1 MKKMTLLF
9 IVTLFSA
16 AMFSQEAATVAMKPE
31 DYVKFKDVA
40 YNFGKIKQGTPVTHD
55 FPFANNSDKVVVIE
69 TAQASCGCTTPVWPQ
84 APVAKGK
91 SDKITAGFNAAAP
104 GPFNKTISVKLAG
117 VDGYLTLTISGE
129 VLSSEDFAKYEKTK
143 APTKG

>member
-1 MKKMTLLF
+1 MKKMTFLF
-9 IVTLFSA
+9 VITLFAGSL
-16 AMFSQEAATVAMKPE
+16 FSQEATVAKKPE
-31 DYVKFKDVA
+31 DYVKFKEVA
-40 YNFGKIKQGTPVTHD
+40 YNFGKIKQGSPVTHE
-55 FPFANNSDKVVVIE
+55 FPFSNASEKVVVIE

-84 APVAKGK
+84 APVAIGK

-129 VLSSEDFAKYEKTK
+129 VLSTDDYAKYEKTK
-143 APTKG
+143 GTKG

>member
-16 AMFSQEAATVAMKPE
+16 SMFAQEAATVAKKPE

-40 YNFGKIKQGTPVTHD
+40 FNFGKIKQGAPVTHD
-55 FPFANNSDKVVVIE
+55 FPFVNTSDKVVVIE

-129 VLSSEDFAKYEKTK
+129 VLSADDFAKYEKTK